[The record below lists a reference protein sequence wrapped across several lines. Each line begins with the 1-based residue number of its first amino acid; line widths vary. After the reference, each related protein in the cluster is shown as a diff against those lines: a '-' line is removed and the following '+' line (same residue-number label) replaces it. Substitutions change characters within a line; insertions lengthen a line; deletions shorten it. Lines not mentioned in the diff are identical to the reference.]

1 MSHYFGIEEIRTKL
15 IVVTGLAL
23 SGEEFCK
30 RYRMGSD
37 EYHKVYNLTDYATLT
52 KTIVSNNLIEISAKV
67 RCLVDALSSQG
78 IKFPVEKS
86 ITTYGAGS
94 CADGKKTTKGFRFI
108 CNKVIHANSFNL
120 DFIGKKSLPKEMVWW
135 SGDVT
140 VSGTYQGERWEFF
153 FSVLDWCD
161 EVIEFLKVAEAQIDK
176 TQGSSRDLQL
186 HS

>member
-1 MSHYFGIEEIRTKL
+1 MSHYFGIEEIRAKL

-37 EYHKVYNLTDYATLT
+37 EYHKTYNLTDYTTLT
-52 KTIVSNNLIEISAKV
+52 KTIVSNNLIEMSVKV

-78 IKFPVEKS
+78 IIFPVEKS
-86 ITTYGAGS
+86 ITTYGPGS
-94 CADGKKTTKGFRFI
+94 CADVKKKTKGFRFV
-108 CNKVIHANSFNL
+108 CNKIIHADGFNL
-120 DFIGKKSLPKEMVWW
+120 DFIGRKSLPKEMVWW

-140 VSGTYQGERWEFF
+140 VSGNYQGEKLEFF
-153 FSVLDWCD
+153 FSILDWCD
-161 EVIEFLKVAEAQIDK
+161 EIMEFLKMAETQIGK
-176 TQGSSRDLQL
+176 TQRNSRDLQR

>member
-1 MSHYFGIEEIRTKL
+1 M
-15 IVVTGLAL
+15 
-23 SGEEFCK
+23 
-30 RYRMGSD
+30 
-37 EYHKVYNLTDYATLT
+37 
-52 KTIVSNNLIEISAKV
+52 
-67 RCLVDALSSQG
+67 SSQG

-120 DFIGKKSLPKEMVWW
+120 DFIGKISLPKEMVWW

>member
-37 EYHKVYNLTDYATLT
+37 EHHKIYNLTDYKTLT
-52 KTIVSNNLIEISAKV
+52 KTIISNHLIEISVKV
-67 RCLVDALSSQG
+67 RCLVDTLSSKG
-78 IKFPVEKS
+78 IIFPVEKS

-94 CADGKKTTKGFRFI
+94 CADGKKKTKGFRFI
-108 CNKVIHANSFNL
+108 CNKIIHADSFNL
-120 DFIGKKSLPKEMVWW
+120 DFIGRMSLPNEMVWW
-135 SGDVT
+135 SGEVT
-140 VSGTYQGERWEFF
+140 VSGCYQGEKWEFF

-161 EVIEFLKVAEAQIDK
+161 EVMEFLKMADVQIDE
-176 TQGSSRDLQL
+176 TQGSSRDLQQ
-186 HS
+186 